1 MFLSSLKN
9 KRTLYY
15 HLWSTLKAGLTI
27 TEALQICPVASYQK
41 KCAEWVKAI
50 QTKKSTFSE
59 ILQQD
64 KLFNAYDCYIIEM
77 AEKTGTFLEVFEN
90 LNQYYD
96 HKIKTLTQIISKMIY
111 PSFLI
116 VMMGILYNAFLLFSN
131 FSMSKML
138 VNLFWFYLPFI
149 FLILLIFFVL
159 PKLISMDNAFG
170 RVFESIVYRIPVIGK
185 YFLSKTIAQFMFPL
199 ELVFRSGISI
209 TSGFELVLKT
219 TKSPNF
225 RFDLQKIISI
235 SHQGLSC
242 RELLKE
248 LKWLDSTSYAII
260 EAAEVS
266 GQIPESLHRIYE
278 QKVEENRVLSF
289 VLTTIAT
296 SIILLSVLLLGAY
309 LIISM
314 YADYF
319 RQVSSEMR

>member
-1 MFLSSLKN
+1 MFLNTLKN

-15 HLWSTLKAGLTI
+15 HLGSTIKAGLTI
-27 TEALQICPVASYQK
+27 SEALRICPVASYQK
-41 KCAEWVKAI
+41 KCTEWVKAI
-50 QTKKSTFSE
+50 QEEKSTLSE
-59 ILQQD
+59 IMQQD
-64 KLFNAYDCYIIEM
+64 KLFNTYDCYIIEM
-77 AEKTGTFLEVFEN
+77 AEKTGSYVEVFEN
-90 LNQYYD
+90 LNQYYN
-96 HKIKTLTQIISKMIY
+96 HKIQTQTQLISKMIY
-111 PSFLI
+111 PCFLI
-116 VMMGILYNAFLLFSN
+116 VMMGIIYNAFLLFSN

-149 FLILLIFFVL
+149 LLILLVFFIL
-159 PKLISMDNAFG
+159 PKLISMDNTFG
-170 RVFESIVYRIPVIGK
+170 RIFESMMYRTPVIGK
-185 YFLSKTIAQFMFPL
+185 YFLSKTIARFMFPL

-219 TKSPNF
+219 TKSPHF

-278 QKVEENRVLSF
+278 QKIEENRVFSF
-289 VLTTIAT
+289 VIITIAT
-296 SIILLSVLLLGAY
+296 SLILLSALLLGAY

-319 RQVSSEMR
+319 KQISSVMR